1 MTKMNSIK
9 ASPLGQ
15 DLLDALWDKQ
25 RNGILDVYKSI
36 ITLREYLVKDLSPS
50 DLKYLYSVYF
60 DAARVLMAE
69 CVAEFFQAGRICIT
83 AFDPLRMRH
92 ESRKIRQIIIT
103 PEDVSRLLQVLHRVK
118 EPAHDLYQK
127 HGGKSWAEHIETL
140 CKAVSKLQ

>member
-92 ESRKIRQIIIT
+92 ESRFV
-103 PEDVSRLLQVLHRVK
+103 PEARRKELGGAYRNALQGRF
-118 EPAHDLYQK
+118 QTT
-127 HGGKSWAEHIETL
+127 IE
-140 CKAVSKLQ
+140 